1 MLEEMKTFKKSHH
14 YYLWNKSTFS
24 LIECLSQPSFLRMFE
39 NIIILKCPLG
49 NPGELQGFRNPTLHY
64 VYYLYEV
71 CKKMCTQKTKTYRGT
86 NVLLY

>member
-14 YYLWNKSTFS
+14 YYLRNKSTFS

-39 NIIILKCPLG
+39 NINYYIKMSSRESWGTSGIQ
-49 NPGELQGFRNPTLHY
+49 ESYSTL
-64 VYYLYEV
+64 YYLYEV
-71 CKKMCTQKTKTYRGT
+71 CKKMCTQKTETYRGT